1 MSAISQGGITL
12 ICNNKNGSA
21 PMNLLTIEP
30 QTALVFTHGLGT
42 KNGNGY
48 GAWKVRVLDVN
59 GADLSALSPDIQ
71 VTQPED
77 PVTFLIDT
85 LEVFNNSDTEACD
98 VVIEITW
105 EVLSSQVQLV
115 EGTPAP
121 SGPNLPP
128 LPNYPDV
135 VPTFN

>member
-21 PMNLLTIEP
+21 PINLLTIAPNE
-30 QTALVFTHGLGT
+30 TLVFTHGLGT

-48 GAWKVRVLDVN
+48 AAWKVRVLDVN
-59 GADLSALSPDIQ
+59 GADLSAVAGGDIQ
-71 VTQPED
+71 VVQPAG
-77 PVTFLIDT
+77 PNNLIDRI
-85 LEVFNNSDTEACD
+85 EIVNSSLAACS

-115 EGTPAP
+115 GGTPTEP
-121 SGPNLPP
+121 GVDFPP
-128 LPNYPDV
+128 LPNYPEV